1 MMKNGAG
8 PGKSE
13 PSAGSR
19 QTLRQ
24 KAEAIAQTKSRSKE
38 DLSTLSIDEIRQIIH
53 ELSVHQVELEMQNEE
68 LNRVQQE
75 LEDARSRYF
84 DLYDLAPV
92 GYCTLSD
99 RGLMLETNLAAAAL
113 LGTARGALYGNPV
126 TKFILND
133 DQDLY
138 YLLRRKLL
146 ETGLP
151 QATDLR
157 MMKKDGTVF
166 WAHLEAVIAHDLS
179 GTPFCRVV
187 LNDITDRKNSEHEL
201 LKAKE
206 AAEKA
211 NLAKS
216 QFLANMSHEIRTPLN
231 GVMGTLQVLEMTDP
245 TEEQKKYIAVSK
257 ISSEALLAVLNDIL
271 DYSKI
276 EAGRMELEKIAFS
289 LKKVVEDASGLFQL
303 AAAEKDLVM
312 ETFIDGNAPRILI
325 GDSFRLR
332 QILSNLIGNAVKY
345 TSEGRID
352 VIVEKIKSLENHEV
366 LLKFTVMDSGIGIPE
381 DQTGILFNSFTQ
393 VDNSNTREFGGTGLG
408 LAISKNLVE
417 LMSGNIWV
425 ESKVGEGSRF
435 CFTCILESAGE
446 GDYRIVS
453 SEKNKSG
460 MEQGKALRI
469 LLADD
474 DLVSRMVVEK
484 FSEKKG
490 WKVIFASNGEE
501 AVDLLKRAQFDVIL
515 MDVQMPVMDG
525 FKATR
530 IIRQMDG
537 SRKTPIIAITAY
549 ALKGDRGKCIEAG
562 MDDYLAKPIDAEEFY
577 AIVQKWAGGFKAYN

>member
-1 MMKNGAG
+1 MTKKGAE
-8 PGKSE
+8 PGHSE
-13 PSAGSR
+13 SSADSW

-24 KAEAIAQTKSRSKE
+24 KAEAIAQAKSQ
-38 DLSTLSIDEIRQIIH
+38 STENLNALSIDDIRQIIH
-53 ELSVHQVELEMQNEE
+53 ELRVHQVELELQNEE
-68 LNRVQQE
+68 LKRVQEE

-99 RGLMLETNLAAAAL
+99 RGLILEANLAAAAL
-113 LGTARGALYGNPV
+113 LGTARSSLSGNSL
-126 TKFILND
+126 TRFIFTE
-133 DQDLY
+133 DQDMY
-138 YLLRRKLL
+138 YLHRRKLF
-146 ETGLP
+146 ENGLP
-151 QATDLR
+151 QATELR
-157 MMKKDGTVF
+157 MVKNDGTVF

-179 GTPFCRVV
+179 GSALCRVV
-187 LNDITDRKNSEHEL
+187 LSDITGMKNSEQEL
-201 LKAKE
+201 RQAKE
-206 AAEKA
+206 AAEMA
-211 NLAKS
+211 DFAKS

-231 GVMGTLQVLEMTDP
+231 GVMGTLQVLEMTNP
-245 TEEQKKYIAVSK
+245 TEEQKKFIAVSK
-257 ISSEALLAVLNDIL
+257 ISSEALLAVVNNIL

-276 EAGRMELEKIAFS
+276 EAGRMKLEKIPFS

-303 AAAEKDLVM
+303 TAAEKGLVM
-312 ETFIDGNAPRILI
+312 ETFIDGNAPGILI
-325 GDSFRLR
+325 GDPFRLR

-352 VIVEKIKSLENHEV
+352 VIVEKIKSLEDRKV

-393 VDNSNTREFGGTGLG
+393 VDHSNTREFGGTGLG

-417 LMSGNIWV
+417 MMSGQIWV

-435 CFTCILESAGE
+435 CFTSILESSGE
-446 GDYRIVS
+446 GEYRIVS
-453 SEKNKSG
+453 SEKNKPG
-460 MEQGKALRI
+460 MEQGEALRI
-469 LLADD
+469 LLAED

-484 FSEKKG
+484 FSEEKG

-501 AVDLLKRAQFDVIL
+501 AIDLLKKMQFDVIL
-515 MDVQMPVMDG
+515 MDILMPVMDG
-525 FKATR
+525 FTATR

-537 SRKTPIIAITAY
+537 SKNTPIIAITAY
-549 ALKGDRGKCIEAG
+549 ALKEDRGRCIDAG

-577 AIVQKWAGGFKAYN
+577 AIVQKWAGKSAAFC

>member
-1 MMKNGAG
+1 MTKNGAE
-8 PGKSE
+8 PEHSE
-13 PSAGSR
+13 SSADSW

-24 KAEAIAQTKSRSKE
+24 KAEAIAQAKSQ
-38 DLSTLSIDEIRQIIH
+38 STENLNALSIDDIRQIIH
-53 ELSVHQVELEMQNEE
+53 ELRVHQVELELQNEE
-68 LNRVQQE
+68 LKRVQEE

-99 RGLMLETNLAAAAL
+99 RGLILEANLAAAAL
-113 LGTARGALYGNPV
+113 LGTARSSLSGNSL
-126 TKFILND
+126 TRFIFTE

-138 YLLRRKLL
+138 YLHRRKLL
-146 ETGLP
+146 ENGLP
-151 QATDLR
+151 QATELR
-157 MMKKDGTVF
+157 MVRNDGTMF

-179 GTPFCRVV
+179 GSTLCRVV
-187 LNDITDRKNSEHEL
+187 LSDITGMKNSEQEL
-201 LKAKE
+201 RQAKE
-206 AAEKA
+206 AAEMA
-211 NLAKS
+211 DFAKS

-231 GVMGTLQVLEMTDP
+231 GVMGTLQVLEMTNP
-245 TEEQKKYIAVSK
+245 TEEQKKFIAVSK
-257 ISSEALLAVLNDIL
+257 ISSEALLAVVNNIL

-276 EAGRMELEKIAFS
+276 EAGRMKLEKIPFS

-303 AAAEKDLVM
+303 TAAEKGLVM
-312 ETFIDGNAPRILI
+312 ETFIDGNAPGILI
-325 GDSFRLR
+325 GDPFRLR

-352 VIVEKIKSLENHEV
+352 VIVEKIKSLEDRKV

-393 VDNSNTREFGGTGLG
+393 VDHSNTREFGGTGLG

-417 LMSGNIWV
+417 LMSGQIWV

-435 CFTCILESAGE
+435 YFTSILESSGE
-446 GDYRIVS
+446 GEYRIAS
-453 SEKNKSG
+453 SEKNKPG
-460 MEQGKALRI
+460 MEQSEALRI
-469 LLADD
+469 LLAED

-484 FSEKKG
+484 FSEEKG
-490 WKVIFASNGEE
+490 WKVFIASNGKE
-501 AVDLLKRAQFDVIL
+501 AVDLLKRMHFDIIL
-515 MDVQMPVMDG
+515 MDVLMPVMDG
-525 FKATR
+525 FTATR

-537 SRKTPIIAITAY
+537 SKNTPIIAITAY
-549 ALKGDRGKCIEAG
+549 ALKEDRGRCIDAG

-577 AIVQKWAGGFKAYN
+577 AIVQKWAGKSAAFC